1 MTTMDQAV
9 LTAVAS
15 PQRRRI
21 LQLVMGREVS
31 AGQLAAQFDVS
42 WSAVSQHL
50 RVLKDAALVNE
61 RRQGRQRFYSTDSAT
76 LGVLEAVLEEMW
88 RHDLDRLA
96 ELAEG
101 NQGP

>member
-1 MTTMDQAV
+1 
-9 LTAVAS
+9 
-15 PQRRRI
+15 
-21 LQLVMGREVS
+21 
-31 AGQLAAQFDVS
+31 
-42 WSAVSQHL
+42 
-50 RVLKDAALVNE
+50 VLKDAALVNE

-101 NQGP
+101 NQEP